1 MNYLN
6 YVNRSQ
12 RFFGAIV
19 VLAMSFA
26 AVPAVQAEKY
36 EPDPNHQSVVFDVEH
51 LSLSFVHGRF
61 TNLTGQVNYDAKKP
75 AESSFHLVVPA
86 KTVDTANEKRDGHL
100 RSKDFFDVEKHPNI
114 TFKSTKVVQG
124 DDKDV
129 LEVIGDL
136 TLLGV
141 TKSVTV
147 EFKVK
152 GPNKKG
158 VMGFSTEITI
168 KRSDYGMGYGV
179 PNIGDTVDLNISF
192 EALPTK

>member
-6 YVNRSQ
+6 HCQ
-12 RFFGAIV
+12 RFLCAIV

-26 AVPAVQAEKY
+26 VVSVAQAGNY
-36 EPDPNHQSVVFDVEH
+36 EPDANHQSIVFDVEH

-61 TNLTGQVNYDAKKP
+61 TDLTGHVNFDDKKP

-86 KTVDTANEKRDGHL
+86 KTIDTANEKRDGHL
-100 RSKDFFDVEKHPNI
+100 RSKDFFNVEKHPNI

-124 DDKDV
+124 DDKHELV
-129 LEVIGDL
+129 VTGDL

-152 GPNKKG
+152 GPNEKG
-158 VMGFSTEITI
+158 VMGFSTEISL

-179 PNIGDTVDLNISF
+179 PNIGDTVDMKISF
-192 EALPTK
+192 EALPAK